1 MEWLKKHKYYFYIGL
16 FCLWLVSGYLIQL
29 IPGVGPVVTSA
40 AELNSEYP
48 EYSFRVTSSTDGYIK
63 IRAEGEASAVLSEE
77 ERKALAQEIESKVRS
92 IFQTDMEKVI
102 VHFVSK
108 NVLLSVVSGESDTG
122 VYSYSFPSSEES
134 TPNNTSQPTH
144 SARQL

>member
-63 IRAEGEASAVLSEE
+63 VTAEGEASALLSEK
-77 ERKALAQEIESKVRS
+77 ERKLLAKEIETKVRNV
-92 IFQTDMEKVI
+92 FQTDTEEVI
-102 VHFVSK
+102 VNFVSK
-108 NVLLSVVSGESDTG
+108 NVLLSIVSGESDTG
-122 VYSYSFPSSEES
+122 VFSYSFPSYEEA

-144 SARQL
+144 TARQL